1 MRDEPHW
8 LPPGYALD
16 VLDPDVVILRRE
28 DGSMVGAFSS
38 RGATPDSLRHT
49 AEEDSL
55 KRRAPYPGRPPCP
68 GQGPPRPPAA

>member
-1 MRDEPHW
+1 MRSAPPW

-16 VLDPDVVILRRE
+16 ILAPDVVILRRE

-55 KRRAPYPGRPPCP
+55 KRHALYPSR
-68 GQGPPRPPAA
+68 GPTRPPAA